1 MYCHQTQSP
10 TVSKLYL
17 SELQSLST
25 LHYLV
30 FFFLEYLPCDLHYLI
45 VDIEN
50 MCMKVGISDIRE
62 SLPHFLKK
70 VVLLYYSFS
79 DINDQNK

>member
-1 MYCHQTQSP
+1 MSCHQTRSP

-70 VVLLYYSFS
+70 VSFTLLQF
-79 DINDQNK
+79 